1 MGKIVVEY
9 FVNRRK
15 GVPQVKCL
23 KCGRET
29 DQTFCEKCR
38 AEMKKYPVK
47 PGTIVLLPKER
58 PGRKAPSRHQAT
70 PPEETLRGQ
79 RRTIRRLS
87 RAVAVLLVLLVLA
100 GIAIVQLVER
110 SAKPAVGQNYS
121 AVTKPSEESTLPS
134 EAQEAAQSLDT
145 LAEEAVIA
153 PAELEDYLFIQ
164 EESEEAAQRQSEFEE
179 ETAPEE

>member
-1 MGKIVVEY
+1 M
-9 FVNRRK
+9 
-15 GVPQVKCL
+15 KCI

-38 AEMKKYPVK
+38 AEMEKYPVK

-58 PGRKAPSRHQAT
+58 PANKKPQPRRQAT
-70 PPEETLRGQ
+70 PPEEKLRSQ

-87 RAVAVLLVLLVLA
+87 RAVAVLLVLLVLT

-121 AVTKPSEESTLPS
+121 TVTKPSGESTLPS
-134 EAQEAAQSLDT
+134 DTQETAAQAPDT

-153 PAELEDYLFIQ
+153 PAELEDYLFAQ
-164 EESEEAAQRQSEFEE
+164 EESEEAAQRQTTPEE
-179 ETAPEE
+179 ETATEEEIVPRET

>member
-1 MGKIVVEY
+1 M
-9 FVNRRK
+9 
-15 GVPQVKCL
+15 KCI

-38 AEMKKYPVK
+38 AEMEKYPVK

-58 PGRKAPSRHQAT
+58 PANKKPQPRHQAT
-70 PPEETLRGQ
+70 PPEEKLRSQ

-87 RAVAVLLVLLVLA
+87 RAVAVLLVLT
-100 GIAIVQLVER
+100 GIAIVRLVER

-121 AVTKPSEESTLPS
+121 TVTKPSEASTLPS
-134 EAQEAAQSLDT
+134 DTQETAAQALDT

-153 PAELEDYLFIQ
+153 PAELEDYLFAQ
-164 EESEEAAQRQSEFEE
+164 EESEEAAQRQSTPEE
-179 ETAPEE
+179 ETAPDE

>member
-1 MGKIVVEY
+1 M
-9 FVNRRK
+9 
-15 GVPQVKCL
+15 KCL

-38 AEMKKYPVK
+38 AEMEKYPVK

-58 PGRKAPSRHQAT
+58 PSNKKPQPRHQAA
-70 PPEETLRGQ
+70 PPEETVRSQ

-87 RAVAVLLVLLVLA
+87 RAVAVLLVLLVLT

-121 AVTKPSEESTLPS
+121 TVTKPSEESTLPS
-134 EAQEAAQSLDT
+134 ETQEAAAQFLDT

-153 PAELEDYLFIQ
+153 PAELEDYLFAQ
-164 EESEEAAQRQSEFEE
+164 EESEEAAQRQSESEE
-179 ETAPEE
+179 ETAPAE

>member
-1 MGKIVVEY
+1 M
-9 FVNRRK
+9 
-15 GVPQVKCL
+15 KCI

-38 AEMKKYPVK
+38 AEMEKYPVK

-58 PGRKAPSRHQAT
+58 PANKKPQPQPRRQAT
-70 PPEETLRGQ
+70 PPEETLRSQ

-87 RAVAVLLVLLVLA
+87 RAVAVLLVLLVLT

-121 AVTKPSEESTLPS
+121 TVTKPSGESTLPS
-134 EAQEAAQSLDT
+134 DTQETAAQALDT

-153 PAELEDYLFIQ
+153 PAELEDYLFAQ
-164 EESEEAAQRQSEFEE
+164 EESEEAAQHQSTPEE

>member
-1 MGKIVVEY
+1 M
-9 FVNRRK
+9 
-15 GVPQVKCL
+15 KCI

-38 AEMKKYPVK
+38 AEMEKYPVK

-58 PGRKAPSRHQAT
+58 PANKKPQPRHQAT
-70 PPEETLRGQ
+70 PPEEKLRSQ

-87 RAVAVLLVLLVLA
+87 RAVAVLLVLLVLT
-100 GIAIVQLVER
+100 GIAIVQLVEK

-121 AVTKPSEESTLPS
+121 TVTKPTGESTLPS
-134 EAQEAAQSLDT
+134 DTQAPDT

-153 PAELEDYLFIQ
+153 PAELEDYLFAQ
-164 EESEEAAQRQSEFEE
+164 EESEEAAQRQSTPEE
-179 ETAPEE
+179 ETATEEEIVPRET